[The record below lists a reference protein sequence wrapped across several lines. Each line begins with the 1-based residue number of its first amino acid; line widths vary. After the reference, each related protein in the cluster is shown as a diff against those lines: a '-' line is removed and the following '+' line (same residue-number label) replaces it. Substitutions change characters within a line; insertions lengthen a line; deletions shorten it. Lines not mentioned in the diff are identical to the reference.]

1 MISCLY
7 NITGSDFQRRKVILS
22 YQLLAGFDDFQGRQ
36 NIFL

>member
-22 YQLLAGFDDFQGRQ
+22 YQLLVGFDDFQRRQ

>member
-1 MISCLY
+1 MISFLY

-36 NIFL
+36 NSFL